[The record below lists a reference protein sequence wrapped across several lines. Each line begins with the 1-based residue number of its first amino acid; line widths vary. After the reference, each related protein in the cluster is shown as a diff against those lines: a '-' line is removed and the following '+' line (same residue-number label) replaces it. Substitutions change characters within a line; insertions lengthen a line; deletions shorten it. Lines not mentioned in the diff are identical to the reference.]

1 MYSFESSG
9 SRRPLHAMVIASMA
23 AAVILFSISNRE
35 GIAMPYLYQLGA
47 MICLTAMIYLLG
59 RYSLRLY
66 RYAIEPNG
74 IVDACGEEQ
83 YDLVITEIVGK
94 RMTVVS
100 RVALRSIDRE
110 GVTVI
115 RRGDDRRGDDRR
127 GDGSRVD
134 GSCGDGQ
141 TAKERA
147 AALRRGRR
155 VFRYENTP
163 VSPASCYIPLP
174 EENALVII
182 PVDARMLEIL
192 KKE

>member
-74 IVDACGEEQ
+74 IVDVCGEEQ

-115 RRGDDRRGDDRR
+115 RRGDDRREDGRR
-127 GDGSRVD
+127 
-134 GSCGDGQ
+134 GDGQ